1 MHLAFEQLE
10 VDLAEFARRRDFSGT
25 AAITTA
31 GPSAFQACYG
41 LANRAD
47 GVPIRP
53 STRFGLASVT
63 KMFTAVAVA
72 DMVGNGLLEFNTP
85 VIEVLPAQRRPS
97 TLRPDV
103 TVAHLLSHTS
113 GIADYFEEEDEDA
126 DYAQLWTERPTY
138 TMRRPGDFLPLFG
151 DLPPYR
157 APGQQFQY
165 SNAGYIV
172 LGLVIEEVAE
182 QPYVDVVTQ
191 RVFERAGML
200 DSGFFALDEA
210 RPDVAV
216 GYLPPA
222 TPDGIWRSNVTAM
235 PIVGGA
241 DGGAFST
248 VADLDRFLRAYDDG
262 ALVGAELRDAML
274 TPRTPVDPG
283 LSMGYGVIIYE
294 GGRTWRFG
302 HAGGDPGV
310 EVFVMRFPELDVNAM
325 VLCNVEGC
333 AQEVRDL
340 LVQAVIASA

>member
-1 MHLAFEQLE
+1 MQPAFDRLGVTLAK
-10 VDLAEFARRRDFSGT
+10 FARRRDFSGT
-25 AAITTA
+25 AAITVA
-31 GPSAFQACYG
+31 GHTVFQACYG

-53 STRFGLASVT
+53 GTRFGLASVT

-72 DMVGNGLLEFNTP
+72 DLVATGRLEFDRP
-85 VIEVLPAQRRPS
+85 VVDVLPAPRRPA

-126 DYAQLWTERPTY
+126 DYARLWADRPTY
-138 TMRRPGDFLPLFG
+138 AFRRPGDFLPLFG

-172 LGLVIEEVAE
+172 LGLVIEEIAQ
-182 QPYVDVVTQ
+182 QPYPDVVTR
-191 RVFERAGML
+191 RVFERAGMA
-200 DSGFFALDEA
+200 DSGFFALDEV

-216 GYLPPA
+216 GYLAPD
-222 TPDGIWRSNVTAM
+222 TPDGRWRSNVFAL

-248 VADLDRFLRAYDDG
+248 AADLDRFLRAYDDG
-262 ALVGAELRDAML
+262 TLVGPEVRDALL

-283 LSMGYGVIIYE
+283 LSMGYGVIIYA

-302 HAGGDPGV
+302 HGGGDPGV
-310 EVFVMRFPELDVNAM
+310 EVFVMRFPELDVNAV

-333 AQEVRDL
+333 AGEVRDL
-340 LVQAVIASA
+340 LVEAVVAAV

>member
-1 MHLAFEQLE
+1 MEPAFERLG

-25 AAITTA
+25 AAITVA
-31 GPSAFQACYG
+31 GRSVFQACYG

-47 GVPIRP
+47 DVPIRP
-53 STRFGLASVT
+53 GTRFGLASVT

-72 DMVGNGLLEFNTP
+72 DLVGTGSLEFDRP
-85 VIEVLPAQRRPS
+85 VLDVLPPERRPR

-113 GIADYFEEEDEDA
+113 GIADYFEEEDDDA
-126 DYAQLWTERPTY
+126 DYARLWTDRPTY
-138 TMRRPGDFLPLFG
+138 TTRRPADFLPLFG

-157 APGQQFQY
+157 PPGQQFQY

-172 LGLVIEEVAE
+172 LGLVIEEIAQ
-182 QPYVDVVTQ
+182 QPYADVVTR
-191 RVFERAGML
+191 RVFARAGMA
-200 DSGFFALDEA
+200 DSGFFALDEV

-216 GYLPPA
+216 GYLAPA
-222 TPDGIWRSNVTAM
+222 TPDGLWRSNVFAM
-235 PIVGGA
+235 PIIGGA

-262 ALVGAELRDAML
+262 TLVGTELRDAML

-283 LSMGYGVIIYE
+283 LSMGYGVMIYE

-310 EVFVMRFPELDVNAM
+310 EVFVMRFPDLDVSAF

-333 AQEVRDL
+333 ASEVRDL
-340 LVQAVIASA
+340 LVQAVVDAV